1 MQLQLEDLLYQS
13 KAIQSAVQLFNG
25 QSRNVSERT
34 LLSQANAIDITPN
47 QCLLSPEQLL
57 KNKLAILQQNALAES
72 EAALNDEPQ
81 ICIEMETGTGKTLVY
96 IRTLYELY
104 KEYGYTKFIILVPS
118 IAVKEGIINTLESFA
133 GQLKDYYQHNI
144 HWFEY
149 DSKRLNQLKHFIN
162 DDQPQIMLT
171 TVQAFTA
178 EDRILNQPGR
188 DDSIGGFSYL
198 EALGQTRPIIIMDEP
213 QEGMDTDLA
222 QKRLN
227 TLTPLFVFR
236 YSATHKRIINRLYRL
251 TPYDA
256 YAEGLVKKI
265 EVLSVSEINDEA
277 LLKIE
282 LQEIQAQAGQDPKA
296 KLNLWHNLKTGF
308 TLKASKW
315 LKVGDNLGGITNN
328 ISYQDFTIERIY
340 KGLRATA
347 WTQEVEQR
355 REQLPDKNWKI
366 RFSNGVEIEQNQRQ
380 GDISG
385 IFRQQLYW
393 LIDSHFNKQQK
404 LSPRGIKCLSL
415 IFIDK
420 VDNYI
425 GAEPLIKQ
433 LFAEEYQ
440 RVHQERTGKQASPEH
455 ITAVQGYYFA
465 RTGKGEFTDNE
476 SAMLKNREI
485 YDLILKDKQQLLS
498 LDNPVEFIFSHSA
511 LGVGWDNPNIFNIAT
526 LNQTYSEIKKRQEIG
541 RGLRI
546 CVNQQGRRIYDPASD
561 DADDEVNVLT
571 LIPNETYET
580 FALQYQAQ
588 LADEFG
594 SDGKKPP
601 LRKNSKGNK
610 KQNKLTRHEAR
621 FNNDSFRNF
630 WKALARKTQYTVNF
644 NEAEIISRGIQE
656 LGKIKIAAYEAEI
669 RLTRIKQLQD
679 IQGKG
684 EEIGREIAQLKASY
698 SAADIVEQISENTSL
713 SYSVVFRIIKALDNK
728 AQILRNPPLFIQQA
742 SKALKRIELEEM
754 LRTLSYDTNGDSFPL
769 ELFKETIHTY
779 SPVEPTPNKG
789 IYDFAICDADSQP
802 EHEFARRADNDPK
815 VVCLLKLPEFYKIP
829 TPIGSYQPDFG
840 LVVKQRNLRNSD
852 EKELYFV
859 IETKSTNDIEDTHA
873 LTDDER
879 IKIKCAAKHFQALGI
894 HAEIGGELRYEVKET
909 PGDYQQTNAAFRAPV
924 KDYGDIKI

>member
-1 MQLQLEDLLYQS
+1 MQLQLEDLLYQN
-13 KAIQSAVQLFNG
+13 KAIQSAVELFKG
-25 QSRNVSERT
+25 QSRNVSERP
-34 LLSQANAIDITPN
+34 LLSQSNTADITPN
-47 QCLLSPEQLL
+47 QCLLSLEQLHD
-57 KNKLAILQQNALAES
+57 NKLGILLQNNLAEN
-72 EAALNDEPQ
+72 EAALSEEPQ

-104 KEYGYTKFIILVPS
+104 QHYGYTKFIILVPS

-133 GQLKDYYQHNI
+133 EQLKSHYQHNL

-178 EDRILNQPGR
+178 EDRILNQTGR

-213 QEGMDTDLA
+213 QEGMDTELA
-222 QKRLN
+222 QKRLA

-236 YSATHKRIINRLYRL
+236 YSATHKRLINRLYRL

-256 YAEGLVKKI
+256 YSEGLVKKI
-265 EVLSVSEINDEA
+265 EVLSVAEINDEA

-296 KLNLWHNLKTGF
+296 KLTLWHNNKAGF
-308 TLKASKW
+308 TLKPGKW
-315 LKVGDNLGGITNN
+315 LKVGDNLGVITNN

-340 KGLRATA
+340 KGLR
-347 WTQEVEQR
+347 
-355 REQLPDKNWKI
+355 DKNWKI
-366 RFSNGVEIEQNQRQ
+366 HFSNGVQIEQNQRQ
-380 GDISG
+380 GDIG
-385 IFRQQLYW
+385 GLFRQQLYW
-393 LIDSHFNKQQK
+393 LISSHFDKQQK
-404 LSPRGIKCLSL
+404 LAPLGIKCLSL
-415 IFIDK
+415 VFIDK

-425 GAEPLIKQ
+425 GSDPLIKH
-433 LFAEEYQ
+433 LFVEEYQ
-440 RVHQERTGKQASPEH
+440 RVYQERTGKQASSAQ
-455 ITAVQGYYFA
+455 IIAVQGYYFA

-561 DADDEVNVLT
+561 DSADEINVLT
-571 LIPNETYET
+571 LIPNESYET

-588 LADEFG
+588 LSDEFG
-594 SDGKKPP
+594 KDGKQPP
-601 LRKNSKGNK
+601 LRKNNKGEK

-621 FNNDSFRNF
+621 FNSDSFRNF
-630 WKALARKTQYTVNF
+630 WKALARKTHYTVSF
-644 NEAEIISRGIQE
+644 NEAEIIKRGIQE
-656 LGKIKIAAYEAEI
+656 LGNIKIPRYEAEI
-669 RLTRIKQLQD
+669 RLTRIKELQD

-684 EEIGREIAQLKASY
+684 EEIGREIAQLKAGY
-698 SAADIVEQISENTSL
+698 SAADIVEEISDNASL
-713 SYSVVFRIIKALDNK
+713 SYSVVFKIIKALTNK

-742 SKALKRIELEEM
+742 SKALKRIELAEM
-754 LRTLSYDTNGDSFPL
+754 LRTLSYHETGDSFSL
-769 ELFKETIHTY
+769 DQFKTEFFTS

-789 IYDFAICDADSQP
+789 IYDYALCDADSMP
-802 EHEFARRADNDPK
+802 EHDFARQADNDPK
-815 VVCLLKLPEFYKIP
+815 VVCFLKLPEFYKIP
-829 TPIGSYQPDFG
+829 TPIGNYQPDFG
-840 LVVKQRNLRNSD
+840 LVVKQRNLKNND
-852 EKELYFV
+852 AKELYFV
-859 IETKSTNDIEDTHA
+859 IETKSTNDLNDTHA
-873 LTDDER
+873 LTEDER
-879 IKIKCAAKHFQALGI
+879 TKIQCAVKHFQALGI
-894 HAEIGGELRYEVKET
+894 RAEIGGDSTYHVKET
-909 PGDYQQTNAAFRAPV
+909 SGDYLQANATYQAPV

>member
-1 MQLQLEDLLYQS
+1 MQLQLEDLLYQN
-13 KAIQSAVQLFNG
+13 KAIQSAVQLFKG
-25 QSRNVSERT
+25 QSRNVSERP
-34 LLSQANAIDITPN
+34 LLSQINANDIAQN
-47 QCLLSPEQLL
+47 QCLLSLDQLH
-57 KNKLAILQQNALAES
+57 KNKLTILQQNALAEN
-72 EAALNDEPQ
+72 EAALSEEPQ

-104 KEYGYTKFIILVPS
+104 KEYGYSKFIILVPS

-133 GQLKDYYQHNI
+133 EQLKDYYQHNI

-265 EVLSVSEINDEA
+265 EVLSVAEINDEA

-308 TLKASKW
+308 TLKPSKW
-315 LKVGDNLGGITNN
+315 LKVGDNLGAITNN
-328 ISYQDFTIERIY
+328 ISYQDFTVERIY
-340 KGLRATA
+340 KGLR
-347 WTQEVEQR
+347 
-355 REQLPDKNWKI
+355 DKNWKI
-366 RFSNGVEIEQNQRQ
+366 HFSNGVEIEQNQRQ

-393 LIDSHFNKQQK
+393 LISSHFDKQQK

-415 IFIDK
+415 VFIDK

-425 GAEPLIKQ
+425 GTEPLIKQ

-440 RVHQERTGKQASPEH
+440 RVHQERTGKQPSPAQ
-455 ITAVQGYYFA
+455 IVAVQGYYFA

-498 LDNPVEFIFSHSA
+498 LENPVEFIFSHSA

-546 CVNQQGRRIYDPASD
+546 CVNQQGQRIYDPASD
-561 DADDEVNVLT
+561 DTDDEINVLT

-588 LADEFG
+588 LSDEFG
-594 SDGKKPP
+594 TDGKQPP
-601 LRKNSKGNK
+601 LRKNSKGHK

-621 FNNDSFRNF
+621 FNSDSFRNF
-630 WKALARKTQYTVNF
+630 WKALARKTHYTVSF
-644 NEAEIISRGIQE
+644 DEAEIINRGIQE

-684 EEIGREIAQLKASY
+684 EEIGREIAGLKASY

-742 SKALKRIELEEM
+742 SKELKRIELAEM
-754 LRTLSYDTNGDSFPL
+754 LRTLSYHETGDSFPL
-769 ELFKETIHTY
+769 EQFKAIIHTD
-779 SPVEPTPNKG
+779 SAVEPTPNKG
-789 IYDFAICDADSQP
+789 IYDYAICDANSQP
-802 EHEFARRADNDPK
+802 EHSFARQADNDPK

-829 TPIGSYQPDFG
+829 TPIGNYQPDFG
-840 LVVKQRNLRNSD
+840 LVIIQRSLKNSD

-859 IETKSTNDIEDTHA
+859 IETKSTNDINDSHA
-873 LTDDER
+873 LTEDER
-879 IKIKCAAKHFQALGI
+879 TKIQCAVKHFQALGI
-894 HAEIGGELRYEVKET
+894 RAVMGGDVHIQYEVKET
-909 PGDYQQTNAAFRAPV
+909 PSNYQQTNATYQAPV